1 MSEQT
6 EGQAPD
12 IMQLWREWLAQS
24 ERQFNACFNETMN
37 TEAFARTMG
46 GYMEMTAAFQRLV
59 GEGMQRY
66 LAFINM
72 PSRSDVMGLGDALRL
87 IEDRLA
93 HIEQLLRIATGV
105 VEAPAGAF
113 ELEREPARTRVP
125 PGVPRAEEVPAE
137 MPAPEQVV
145 PAEAPALPET
155 APVAA
160 PAAPEAET
168 LRALEERLAR
178 IEETLQIAVGTVEA
192 GERES
197 AWTREPAPYR
207 VTVGVL
213 ADERGRAEETV
224 IPEELRR

>member
-24 ERQFNACFNETMN
+24 ERQFNALFGEAMN
-37 TEAFARTMG
+37 SEPFARTLG
-46 GYMEMTAAFQRLV
+46 GYMEMNAAFQRLV

-66 LAFINM
+66 LSFINV
-72 PSRSDVMGLGDALRL
+72 PSRSDVLGLGDALRL

-93 HIEQLLRIATGV
+93 RVEDLLRIATGTV
-105 VEAPAGAF
+105 DAG
-113 ELEREPARTRVP
+113 EREPAW
-125 PGVPRAEEVPAE
+125 A
-137 MPAPEQVV
+137 
-145 PAEAPALPET
+145 
-155 APVAA
+155 
-160 PAAPEAET
+160 
-168 LRALEERLAR
+168 
-178 IEETLQIAVGTVEA
+178 
-192 GERES
+192 
-197 AWTREPAPYR
+197 REPAPYR

>member
-24 ERQFNACFNETMN
+24 ERQFNALFSEAMN
-37 TEAFARTMG
+37 SEPFARTLG
-46 GYMEMTAAFQRLV
+46 GYMEMNAAFQRLV

-66 LAFINM
+66 LSFINV
-72 PSRSDVMGLGDALRL
+72 PSRSDVLGLGDALRL

-93 HIEQLLRIATGV
+93 RVEDLLRIATGT

-137 MPAPEQVV
+137 IPAPEQVV
-145 PAEAPALPET
+145 PAEAPAPQE
-155 APVAA
+155 AV
-160 PAAPEAET
+160 PAALAAAEAER

-178 IEETLQIAVGTVEA
+178 IEETLQIAVGAVDA
-192 GERES
+192 VEREP
-197 AWTREPAPYR
+197 AWAREPAPYR